1 MNGFLPL
8 LWREWR
14 RSRTL
19 LVVAFG
25 SAVALVIVW
34 QGALPWPSGMRG
46 NLIGPYGVLPVLVSL
61 TAWVTILVGAIL
73 IPLTAANTLA
83 GERIDR
89 TAEFIG
95 PLPLNRVVRLAAKI
109 ALLAAVAFAIWE
121 PILFVAWP
129 RKEIS
134 VSIAD
139 MQWQHDPRIAMGMIA
154 TFTLLSTSMAW
165 LFAAWIES
173 PVIAAVAGLAG
184 PVAIPWM
191 MIAASNTIGTAWL
204 FRIWLTPQGMPQP
217 VAISLAAAA
226 FAIGCVRYLWRPE

>member
-14 RSRTL
+14 RSRPL

-34 QGALPWPSGMRG
+34 QGVLPRTSGRRG
-46 NLIGPYGVLPVLVSL
+46 DMIGPDGMLPVLVSL

-95 PLPLNRVVRLAAKI
+95 PLPPKRVVRLAAKI
-109 ALLAAVAFAIWE
+109 ALLTAVALAIWA
-121 PILFVAWP
+121 PILFMAWP

-139 MQWQHDPRIAMGMIA
+139 MQWRHDPQIIMGMIA

-173 PVIAAVAGLAG
+173 PVIAAVAGMAG

-191 MIAASNTIGTAWL
+191 MTAGSHAIGTEWL

-217 VAISLAAAA
+217 VAISLAVAA
-226 FAIGCVRYLWRPE
+226 FAVGCARDLWRLE